1 MDGQGKRRRE
11 GGSSFGRKKVRYEGE
26 DQGDGIAMGLIRF
39 LQ

>member
-11 GGSSFGRKKVRYEGE
+11 GASSFGRKKVRYEGE